1 MEKYESTG
9 KIGQGEGMKAG
20 VTYRLKDGS
29 FVYVPENEP
38 AAK

>member
-29 FVYVPENEP
+29 FVYVPENEVV
-38 AAK
+38 AK